1 MKWLINWGVKKYAV
15 NIVNDALAKYN
26 VNVDRARAIV
36 AQYANKLRLLLDFL
50 DRLDDYG
57 DSLDFSDQGEFIISF
72 AEQFKHEVYG
82 EEGSTDKPPWPPC
95 ASIISIV
102 FANEQ

>member
-50 DRLDDYG
+50 DRLDKKLADG
-57 DSLDFSDQGEFIISF
+57 KLDEDEADALIADAKEI
-72 AEQFKHEVYG
+72 
-82 EEGSTDKPPWPPC
+82 GSALT
-95 ASIISIV
+95 A
-102 FANEQ
+102 

>member
-15 NIVNDALAKYN
+15 NIVNDALNRYN

-50 DRLDDYG
+50 DRLDKKLADG
-57 DSLDFSDQGEFIISF
+57 KLDE
-72 AEQFKHEVYG
+72 AEADALIADAKEIG
-82 EEGSTDKPPWPPC
+82 T
-95 ASIISIV
+95 ALT
-102 FANEQ
+102 A

>member
-50 DRLDDYG
+50 DRLDKKLADG
-57 DSLDFSDQGEFIISF
+57 KLDE
-72 AEQFKHEVYG
+72 AEADALITEA
-82 EEGSTDKPPWPPC
+82 TDLGK
-95 ASIISIV
+95 AL
-102 FANEQ
+102 AA

>member
-36 AQYANKLRLLLDFL
+36 ATYANKLRLLLDFL
-50 DRLDDYG
+50 DRLDKKLADG
-57 DSLDFSDQGEFIISF
+57 KLDEDEADALI
-72 AEQFKHEVYG
+72 
-82 EEGSTDKPPWPPC
+82 TDAK
-95 ASIISIV
+95 AIGK
-102 FANEQ
+102 ALTA

>member
-50 DRLDDYG
+50 DRLDKKLADG
-57 DSLDFSDQGEFIISF
+57 KLDE
-72 AEQFKHEVYG
+72 AEADALI
-82 EEGSTDKPPWPPC
+82 TDAKEIGT
-95 ASIISIV
+95 ALT
-102 FANEQ
+102 A

>member
-26 VNVDRARAIV
+26 VNIDRARAIV

-50 DRLDDYG
+50 DRLDKKLADG
-57 DSLDFSDQGEFIISF
+57 KLDEDEADALI
-72 AEQFKHEVYG
+72 
-82 EEGSTDKPPWPPC
+82 TDAKTIGT
-95 ASIISIV
+95 ALT
-102 FANEQ
+102 A

>member
-36 AQYANKLRLLLDFL
+36 ATYANKLRLLLDFL
-50 DRLDDYG
+50 DRLDKKLADG
-57 DSLDFSDQGEFIISF
+57 KLT
-72 AEQFKHEVYG
+72 
-82 EEGSTDKPPWPPC
+82 EEEADALITDAK
-95 ASIISIV
+95 AIGK
-102 FANEQ
+102 ALTA

>member
-36 AQYANKLRLLLDFL
+36 ATYANKLRLLLDFL
-50 DRLDDYG
+50 DRLDKKLADG
-57 DSLDFSDQGEFIISF
+57 KLTEDEADALITEAIDLGK
-72 AEQFKHEVYG
+72 AL
-82 EEGSTDKPPWPPC
+82 T
-95 ASIISIV
+95 A
-102 FANEQ
+102 

>member
-36 AQYANKLRLLLDFL
+36 ATYANKLRLLLDFL
-50 DRLDDYG
+50 DRLDKKLADG
-57 DSLDFSDQGEFIISF
+57 KLDE
-72 AEQFKHEVYG
+72 AEADALIADAKEI
-82 EEGSTDKPPWPPC
+82 GSALT
-95 ASIISIV
+95 A
-102 FANEQ
+102 

>member
-36 AQYANKLRLLLDFL
+36 ATYANKLRLLLDFL
-50 DRLDDYG
+50 DRLDKKLADCKLTE
-57 DSLDFSDQGEFIISF
+57 DEADALI
-72 AEQFKHEVYG
+72 
-82 EEGSTDKPPWPPC
+82 TDAK
-95 ASIISIV
+95 AIGT
-102 FANEQ
+102 ALTA

>member
-50 DRLDDYG
+50 DKLDKKLADG
-57 DSLDFSDQGEFIISF
+57 KLTEDEADALI
-72 AEQFKHEVYG
+72 
-82 EEGSTDKPPWPPC
+82 TDAK
-95 ASIISIV
+95 AIGT
-102 FANEQ
+102 ALTA

>member
-36 AQYANKLRLLLDFL
+36 ATYAGKLRLLLDFL
-50 DRLDDYG
+50 DRLDKKLADG
-57 DSLDFSDQGEFIISF
+57 KLTETEADEI
-72 AEQFKHEVYG
+72 
-82 EEGSTDKPPWPPC
+82 T
-95 ASIISIV
+95 
-102 FANEQ
+102 NEAVKLAKELTA

>member
-36 AQYANKLRLLLDFL
+36 AQYANKLRLLLDFC
-50 DRLDDYG
+50 DRLDKKLADG
-57 DSLDFSDQGEFIISF
+57 KLDE
-72 AEQFKHEVYG
+72 AEADALIADAKAIG
-82 EEGSTDKPPWPPC
+82 T
-95 ASIISIV
+95 ALT
-102 FANEQ
+102 A

>member
-26 VNVDRARAIV
+26 VNIDRARAIV

-50 DRLDDYG
+50 DRLDKKLADG
-57 DSLDFSDQGEFIISF
+57 KLTEDEADALI
-72 AEQFKHEVYG
+72 
-82 EEGSTDKPPWPPC
+82 TDAK
-95 ASIISIV
+95 AIGT
-102 FANEQ
+102 ALTA

>member
-36 AQYANKLRLLLDFL
+36 ARYAQKVKALLNFLDALDAKLADGKLTEAEADALLDDAATL
-50 DRLDDYG
+50 GKDLT
-57 DSLDFSDQGEFIISF
+57 
-72 AEQFKHEVYG
+72 A
-82 EEGSTDKPPWPPC
+82 
-95 ASIISIV
+95 
-102 FANEQ
+102 

>member
-36 AQYANKLRLLLDFL
+36 TQYANKLRLLLDFL
-50 DRLDDYG
+50 DKLDKKLADG
-57 DSLDFSDQGEFIISF
+57 KLDE
-72 AEQFKHEVYG
+72 AEADALI
-82 EEGSTDKPPWPPC
+82 TDAKEIGT
-95 ASIISIV
+95 ALT
-102 FANEQ
+102 A

>member
-50 DRLDDYG
+50 DRLDKKLADG
-57 DSLDFSDQGEFIISF
+57 KLTEDEADALI
-72 AEQFKHEVYG
+72 
-82 EEGSTDKPPWPPC
+82 TDAK
-95 ASIISIV
+95 AIGI
-102 FANEQ
+102 ALTA

>member
-50 DRLDDYG
+50 DRLDKKLADG
-57 DSLDFSDQGEFIISF
+57 KLTEDEADALITE
-72 AEQFKHEVYG
+72 A
-82 EEGSTDKPPWPPC
+82 TDLGK
-95 ASIISIV
+95 ALT
-102 FANEQ
+102 A

>member
-36 AQYANKLRLLLDFL
+36 AQYAGKLRLLLDFL
-50 DRLDDYG
+50 DRLDKKLADG
-57 DSLDFSDQGEFIISF
+57 KLDE
-72 AEQFKHEVYG
+72 AEADALIADAKEI
-82 EEGSTDKPPWPPC
+82 GSALT
-95 ASIISIV
+95 A
-102 FANEQ
+102 

>member
-15 NIVNDALAKYN
+15 NIVNDVLAKYN

-50 DRLDDYG
+50 DKLDKKLADG
-57 DSLDFSDQGEFIISF
+57 KLMEDEADALI
-72 AEQFKHEVYG
+72 
-82 EEGSTDKPPWPPC
+82 TDAK
-95 ASIISIV
+95 AIGT
-102 FANEQ
+102 ALTA

>member
-36 AQYANKLRLLLDFL
+36 ATYANKLRLLLDFL
-50 DRLDDYG
+50 DRLDKKLADG
-57 DSLDFSDQGEFIISF
+57 KLDE
-72 AEQFKHEVYG
+72 AEADALI
-82 EEGSTDKPPWPPC
+82 TDAK
-95 ASIISIV
+95 AIGK
-102 FANEQ
+102 ALTA